1 MNLRPWLYTLSGIA
15 LLAFAVRFSNGD
27 VARILA
33 GRDAVAL
40 AWGPALFRV
49 LLVFHGLVL
58 AGCGWLRSSPRKA
71 AVETPRSGGSAWW
84 IIGALTA
91 LALCLRLYRLNNGL
105 WLDEIL
111 TMVDFARPPLRQI
124 ISSFGNQNQHML
136 YSVLSH
142 ISMSIFGEQAW
153 SLRLPAALFGAATI
167 PVLFVTGRRMV
178 GEREALFSCALITVS
193 YHHIWFSQ
201 NARGYS
207 GLLLFTL
214 LSTWL
219 WIEALER
226 GRWRWW
232 VGYAVAS
239 TAGLWIHMTLIF
251 VVAAQALIYLTLAA
265 FRSREAPL
273 GWQAFG
279 AWILT
284 GTMTLQLYALSLPEF
299 FRSALVETSMN
310 SDWTNPIWSILETL
324 RVLRIGFS
332 GYAVLLCGGAMIAAG
347 WISIVRRSPR
357 TGLVMVLPG
366 LMGAAYMLFSA
377 HNFWPRFFFFLMGFG
392 LLITIH
398 GATVAA
404 NLAARL
410 LPARRRAVFAMRMVT
425 VAASVLI
432 VASAATVP
440 RCYGLPKQDFIGARN
455 YVESLRAPHD
465 AIVTLG
471 LAGHAYGKYY
481 APQWTVISTPEQLA
495 ELRRVHERIL
505 LVYTLEIELKAF
517 HPELWRIV
525 KADFEPVRVF
535 PGTLGGGEVYVCEER
550 SRRSAAAAVAGSSRF

>member
-1 MNLRPWLYTLSGIA
+1 
-15 LLAFAVRFSNGD
+15 
-27 VARILA
+27 
-33 GRDAVAL
+33 
-40 AWGPALFRV
+40 
-49 LLVFHGLVL
+49 
-58 AGCGWLRSSPRKA
+58 
-71 AVETPRSGGSAWW
+71 
-84 IIGALTA
+84 
-91 LALCLRLYRLNNGL
+91 
-105 WLDEIL
+105 
-111 TMVDFARPPLRQI
+111 
-124 ISSFGNQNQHML
+124 
-136 YSVLSH
+136 
-142 ISMSIFGEQAW
+142 
-153 SLRLPAALFGAATI
+153 
-167 PVLFVTGRRMV
+167 
-178 GEREALFSCALITVS
+178 
-193 YHHIWFSQ
+193 
-201 NARGYS
+201 
-207 GLLLFTL
+207 
-214 LSTWL
+214 
-219 WIEALER
+219 
-226 GRWRWW
+226 
-232 VGYAVAS
+232 
-239 TAGLWIHMTLIF
+239 
-251 VVAAQALIYLTLAA
+251 
-265 FRSREAPL
+265 
-273 GWQAFG
+273 
-279 AWILT
+279 
-284 GTMTLQLYALSLPEF
+284 
-299 FRSALVETSMN
+299 
-310 SDWTNPIWSILETL
+310 
-324 RVLRIGFS
+324 
-332 GYAVLLCGGAMIAAG
+332 MIAAG

-392 LLITIH
+392 LLITID

-410 LPARRRAVFAMRMVT
+410 LPARRRAVFAIRMVT

-550 SRRSAAAAVAGSSRF
+550 SRRSAAVAVAGSSRF